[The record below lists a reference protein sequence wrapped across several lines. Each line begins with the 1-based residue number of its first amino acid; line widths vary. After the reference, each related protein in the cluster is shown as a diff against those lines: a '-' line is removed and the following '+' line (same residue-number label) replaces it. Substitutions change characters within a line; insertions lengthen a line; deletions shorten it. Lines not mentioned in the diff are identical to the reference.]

1 MSIAAGLC
9 SYFVMTREARLGLNG
24 PQVIE
29 QEAGVAEFDARQRAL
44 IWGLTGGEQRTATHL
59 ADACVD
65 DDTAQV
71 RDTVVALFAR
81 GVPAVHRSDRTADFL
96 ACLAQVDTDSQATP
110 DDVRRIYGKGLE

>member
-59 ADACVD
+59 ADACVE
-65 DDTAQV
+65 DDTALV
-71 RDTVVALFAR
+71 RASVIDFFAR
-81 GVPAVHRSDRTADFL
+81 GVPPVHRSDRAADFL
-96 ACLAQVDTDSQATP
+96 ACLARVDTDRQATAQ
-110 DDVRRIYGKGLE
+110 DVRALYAKGIE